1 MDGRMST
8 HQRRK
13 TRRTIRMTRKMRK
26 KTIKKMT
33 KRNHSTRVVIV
44 NITEVLMEK

>member
-33 KRNHSTRVVIV
+33 KRNHSTRAVIV
-44 NITEVLMEK
+44 NIIEVSMEK